1 MSNAIKRNKLEPI
14 IMLEAFNSINLL
26 LWYAS
31 FSHPGTL
38 NYISFQVSAE
48 SFLDGTFSGDV
59 NFELKITGQII
70 WQVWL
75 MVDGVYPNQAC
86 FIKSISGHLEK
97 FPNAMPSSSISFTIF
112 LLIKLPSS
120 NLKSLSSS
128 K

>member
-1 MSNAIKRNKLEPI
+1 
-14 IMLEAFNSINLL
+14 MLEAFNSINLL

-48 SFLDGTFSGDV
+48 SFLDGAFSGDV

-86 FIKSISGHLEK
+86 FIKKHKWPFGEIPQCYAKQQFL
-97 FPNAMPSSSISFTIF
+97 F
-112 LLIKLPSS
+112 LLFSS
-120 NLKSLSSS
+120 
-128 K
+128 